1 MNTTIRP
8 MVATD
13 WNIVKEI
20 YLSGIETNLATFQ
33 TDCPTFEEWDSSHL
47 KSCRLVTGNETGLLG
62 WAALTPVSNR
72 CVYSGVAEVSIYIA
86 ENSRGQGIG
95 ISLLNALVNSSENNG
110 IWTLQAGIMQDN
122 KASVGLHEKCGF
134 RIVGYRE
141 RIGKD
146 RYGNWRDTILM
157 ERRRKED

>member
-1 MNTTIRP
+1 MDTTIRP
-8 MVATD
+8 MAVAD

-33 TDCPTFEEWDSSHL
+33 TECPTFEEWDSSHL
-47 KSCRLVTGNETGLLG
+47 KPCRLVIENDAGILG
-62 WAALTPVSNR
+62 WAALSPISSR

-86 ENSRGQGIG
+86 ENSWGKGVG
-95 ISLLNALVNSSENNG
+95 VSLLNSLIKSSENNE
-110 IWTLQAGIMQDN
+110 IWTLQAGIMQEN
-122 KASVGLHEKCGF
+122 KASIRLHEKCGF

-146 RYGNWRDTILM
+146 RYGVWRNTILM